1 MEITEEENF
10 KEQLLFNF
18 KYSDSLYLTTSQK
31 EKILNFLYKYKADY
45 PSQNLDFLLD
55 ALDTEITGQ
64 EPAIAR
70 QVLDATGLYN
80 EDKNPYLNYLQIF
93 EKYFSYDQNIIDIGA
108 GFYPASSIHIKEKQ
122 TKGTLTVYEP
132 RLLTLERQDIIFKK
146 EHFTLHTNIKEAD
159 LLFGIMPCES
169 TETIIEKAN
178 QEHKNLFIGLCGC
191 NHSEKPFFDIF
202 FDTTAYWQQEMYELL
217 KSTNNDDCQIEIVD
231 KNMDKNINHPVLIK
245 KLN

>member
-1 MEITEEENF
+1 MEKIEEDF
-10 KEQLLFNF
+10 KAQLLFYFQYN
-18 KYSDSLYLTTSQK
+18 DSLYLTTSQK
-31 EKILNFLYKYKADY
+31 EKIINFLYKYKADY
-45 PSQNLDFLLD
+45 PSQNLDFLLN

-80 EDKNPYLNYLQIF
+80 KDKNPYLNYLQIF

-108 GFYPASSIHIKEKQ
+108 GFYPASSMHLKEKQ

-132 RLLTLERQDIIFKK
+132 KLLTLERQDIIFKK
-146 EHFTLHTNIKEAD
+146 EHFTIHTNIKEAD

-169 TETIIEKAN
+169 TETIIKKAN

-191 NHSEKPFFDIF
+191 NHSENYDINPFFD
-202 FDTTAYWQQEMYELL
+202 TAVCWQQEMYTLL
-217 KSTNNDDCQIEIVD
+217 TRTNNDDCKIEMID
-231 KNMDKNINHPVLIK
+231 KNMDKNINFPVLIK